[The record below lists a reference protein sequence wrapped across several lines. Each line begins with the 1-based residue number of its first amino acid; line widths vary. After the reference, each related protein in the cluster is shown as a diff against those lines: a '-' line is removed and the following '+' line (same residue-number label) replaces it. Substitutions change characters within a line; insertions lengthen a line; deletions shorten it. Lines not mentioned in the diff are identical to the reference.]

1 MAEIAAGTLLG
12 AVGDYYTL
20 KLPRDFNGAVSAI
33 MSGGVA
39 PVGFV
44 GKVRLSYDDG
54 ATFEDAS
61 LTRPDRTVVATV
73 NQSQAGWAEAP
84 GATHARLEVT
94 ARGSGTSAFRLEWRK
109 G

>member
-1 MAEIAAGTLLG
+1 MAEIAAGALL
-12 AVGDYYTL
+12 AAIGDFFTL
-20 KLPRDFNGAVSAI
+20 KLPRDFNGTVSAI
-33 MSGGVA
+33 MSGGAV

-54 ATFEDAS
+54 VTFEDTN
-61 LTRPDRTVVATV
+61 LTRPDRSAVATI
-73 NQSQAGWAEAP
+73 NQGQSGWCEAP

-94 ARGSGTSAFRLEWRK
+94 ARTSGTSGFRLEWRK

>member
-1 MAEIAAGTLLG
+1 MAEIAAGALLA
-12 AVGDYYTL
+12 AVGDFYTL
-20 KLPRDFNGAVSAI
+20 KLPRDFNGTVSAI
-33 MSGGVA
+33 MSGGAA

-54 ATFEDAS
+54 ATFEDAT
-61 LTRPDRTVVATV
+61 LTRPDKSSVATV
-73 NQSQAGWAEAP
+73 AQSQAGWCEAP